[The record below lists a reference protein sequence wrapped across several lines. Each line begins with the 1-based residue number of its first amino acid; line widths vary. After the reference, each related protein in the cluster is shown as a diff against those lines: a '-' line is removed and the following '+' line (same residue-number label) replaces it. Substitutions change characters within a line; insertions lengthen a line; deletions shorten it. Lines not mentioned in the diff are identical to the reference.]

1 MSRLLGRPS
10 KNGLFRVDFDHDN
23 GDKEDT
29 TADHAVY
36 FSQDGQRRREELLN
50 VSHKKRRLNPS
61 KLSDALG
68 EWIPTPDQE
77 FTEENALEPPPEIVV
92 DLASVLGKR
101 KEYVS
106 TVSAIPAV

>member
-1 MSRLLGRPS
+1 
-10 KNGLFRVDFDHDN
+10 
-23 GDKEDT
+23 
-29 TADHAVY
+29 VY

-61 KLSDALG
+61 NLSDALG
-68 EWIPTPDQE
+68 SWIPTPEQE

-106 TVSAIPAV
+106 TVSAIPAVFYWYSSSLLHFCFC